1 MMKKVDILLT
11 NAEFVITMDPE
22 RRIIT
27 NGAVAIDQGAIL
39 EVDKSSKITK
49 KYEGKKVIDAKN
61 KVVMPGL
68 IDGHAHPCQY
78 LSKGIADEVDG
89 VAWVFERM
97 FPFEAEL
104 TPHDVYVCGLGAFVE
119 MIKHGTTCHNN
130 PGNPGPPEHSDMVAK
145 AMKETGMRGIF
156 GRYTFDM
163 QLGELK
169 VPEKFLIPTE
179 EQLAMNE
186 AVVKKWNGAENDLI
200 RAWFGWRLPYVA
212 SDKMIG
218 ESKRLADKY
227 GVGMHTHA
235 NMTRDEESI
244 VVKQW
249 GKRSLARFK
258 DLGAMGPNL
267 YMSHMAWT
275 TMEEVEMI
283 KQYDAKV
290 NHTPTSSMHV
300 GYGEICH
307 GKVPEMIER
316 GITVTLGHDTV
327 SAGRTMDM
335 FMVMFCA
342 AAGHKDARVDPLVMG
357 PYKALEMATIDCAKG
372 LLWEDKIGSLE
383 VGKRADVITLDL
395 NRFEWW
401 PMWGDVVANLVYSA
415 DGGSVDNVIID
426 GRVVMR
432 NKKIVTVDEKDV
444 LAEVKACAKKMQKR
458 VKVTIPHKWPIV

>member
-1 MMKKVDILLT
+1 
-11 NAEFVITMDPE
+11 
-22 RRIIT
+22 
-27 NGAVAIDQGAIL
+27 
-39 EVDKSSKITK
+39 
-49 KYEGKKVIDAKN
+49 
-61 KVVMPGL
+61 
-68 IDGHAHPCQY
+68 
-78 LSKGIADEVDG
+78 
-89 VAWVFERM
+89 
-97 FPFEAEL
+97 
-104 TPHDVYVCGLGAFVE
+104 
-119 MIKHGTTCHNN
+119 
-130 PGNPGPPEHSDMVAK
+130 
-145 AMKETGMRGIF
+145 
-156 GRYTFDM
+156 
-163 QLGELK
+163 
-169 VPEKFLIPTE
+169 
-179 EQLAMNE
+179 
-186 AVVKKWNGAENDLI
+186 
-200 RAWFGWRLPYVA
+200 
-212 SDKMIG
+212 
-218 ESKRLADKY
+218 
-227 GVGMHTHA
+227 
-235 NMTRDEESI
+235 
-244 VVKQW
+244 
-249 GKRSLARFK
+249 
-258 DLGAMGPNL
+258 
-267 YMSHMAWT
+267 
-275 TMEEVEMI
+275 MI

-307 GKVPEMIER
+307 GKVPEMVER